1 MRVGV
6 GLIKA
11 QKPNFAGGTCKI
23 EQASAYCS
31 YSSEK
36 RHRIM
41 TYETLPPQSAVYA
54 PYVVIDKSRQGMLR
68 SEADQVAGLAALTDI
83 ELARIL
89 NMSVRNLHRLKP
101 DNKLARDASERLLLL
116 TNLLRHGLDVF
127 DEDVETLAGWLRAP
141 IRELNSQSPIYLLD
155 TTTGFGLVDDVL
167 GRIEH
172 GIVG

>member
-1 MRVGV
+1 M
-6 GLIKA
+6 
-11 QKPNFAGGTCKI
+11 
-23 EQASAYCS
+23 AYA
-31 YSSEK
+31 
-36 RHRIM
+36 
-41 TYETLPPQSAVYA
+41 TLPAQQAIYA
-54 PYVVIDKSRQGMLR
+54 PYTVIDKSRQGVLR
-68 SEADQVAGLAALTDI
+68 SEADRVAGLASLTDI

-101 DNKLARDASERLLLL
+101 DEKLARDASERLLLL

-127 DEDVETLAGWLRAP
+127 DNDSQTLTEWLRSP
-141 IRELNSQSPIYLLD
+141 IRELNSQPPLYLLD